1 MGLSAI
7 APIPAHLA
15 IDGHSNID
23 RRHPHLSSPWCRGR
37 GELATGRVPCVVGQ
51 PRRGVQRAGGA
62 CGGMAG
68 VARWRHGGAGSGRA
82 GTCGGMACTVN

>member
-1 MGLSAI
+1 MGLSAV

-37 GELATGRVPCVVGQ
+37 GELATGRVPCVVGHAAAW
-51 PRRGVQRAGGA
+51 RAWRAGG
-62 CGGMAG
+62 MAEQ
-68 VARWRHGGAGSGRA
+68 VAAGRA
-82 GTCGGMACTVN
+82 RAAARHAQ